1 MKLYVLVRDDLP
13 SKSYK
18 AVQAGHAVAKFAIE
32 HKREFEV
39 WNNNY
44 LIYLK
49 VPSEDKLKEIVKH
62 LKEDE
67 YKHIS
72 AFQEPDMNNATT
84 AVAVSGPGLTY
95 RLQNFSLL

>member
-18 AVQAGHAVAKFAIE
+18 AVQAGHAVAKFMIQ
-32 HKREFEV
+32 HRGV
-39 WNNNY
+39 WDNDY

-49 VPSEDKLKEIVKH
+49 VDSEDKLKQIE
-62 LKEDE
+62 KELREDD

-72 AFQEPDMNNATT
+72 VFQEPDMKDAAT
-84 AVAVSGPGLTY
+84 AMAISGPGLTY

>member
-18 AVQAGHAVAKFAIE
+18 AVQAGHAVAQFMLE
-32 HKREFEV
+32 HRGV
-39 WNNNY
+39 WSNEY

-49 VPSEDKLKEIVKH
+49 VDSEDKLKQIQKE

-72 AFQEPDMNNATT
+72 LFQEPDMDNAAT
-84 AVAVSGPGLTY
+84 AMAISGPGLTY